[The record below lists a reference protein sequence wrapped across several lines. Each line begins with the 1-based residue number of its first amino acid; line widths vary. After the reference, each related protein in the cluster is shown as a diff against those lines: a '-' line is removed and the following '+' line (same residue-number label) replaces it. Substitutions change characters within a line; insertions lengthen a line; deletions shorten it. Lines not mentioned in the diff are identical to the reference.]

1 MKHVALYILMALLP
15 VTVLAQSDGTE
26 DSYWQETATGT
37 LVAMDA
43 SSAGQDCTLIPRMAT
58 YQSRPL
64 SGPGPFSR
72 LQLSRCGLIFSGHKA
87 DMSLLQIRPGAA
99 EVYQDALPPS
109 DAAQLPW
116 GWRNMVGSRA
126 DYQLFW
132 LDPRKAELR
141 SVQLTLPQSQ
151 TQRPNWRPLWA
162 TAMQPA
168 AQSWLSAEIRAQR
181 LADDPTAE
189 WLVLPGNAQVPIR
202 LFNAQTGVPRQL
214 SVPAVNTSFALMPLT
229 ADPDQ
234 DGLAEQIFLLSTDGL
249 LLQYDW
255 LSELGWQ
262 PSIVADFRQSGWQF
276 DGSWQRIS
284 ARWPVTQGWRHGDV
298 FVLQGRDADGYRLLV
313 LRRPVGLQRVFD
325 LTDIADHVDLN
336 KAGWQRPLAARPVT
350 AAKILAGIVY
360 LPLSQDPDTLAYNQI
375 EVLQL
380 FSGTALYAP
389 STLKLP
395 AVQQAP
401 LRLVPANGKYQ
412 LWSAEQLIVPEVQRL
427 DPSCL
432 FCVET
437 LTPQHMQQQQQ
448 LAMFRYEQVY

>member
-1 MKHVALYILMALLP
+1 MKNVALYILMAIQP
-15 VTVLAQSDGTE
+15 VTVLAQSDGTQ

-43 SSAGQDCTLIPRMAT
+43 SSAGQDCEPIPRMAT

-64 SGPGPFSR
+64 SGSGHFSR
-72 LQLSRCGLIFSGHKA
+72 LQLSRCGLIFSGQKA
-87 DMSLLQIRPGAA
+87 DIPILQIRPGTA
-99 EVYQDALPPS
+99 EEYQDTLPPS
-109 DAAQLPW
+109 DAAQLQW
-116 GWRNMVGSRA
+116 GWRNMVGSQA

-132 LDPRKAELR
+132 LDPLKAELR

-162 TAMQPA
+162 AAVQPA
-168 AQSWLSAEIRAQR
+168 AQPWLPAEISAQR

-202 LFNAQTGVPRQL
+202 LINAQTGVPRQL
-214 SVPAVNTSFALMPLT
+214 SVPAVNTGFALMPLM

-234 DGLAEQIFLLSTDGL
+234 DGLAERMFLLSTDGL

-255 LSELGWQ
+255 QSALGWQ

-284 ARWPVTQGWRHGDV
+284 ARWPVTQGWLQGDV

-313 LRRPVGLQRVFD
+313 LRRPLGLQRVFD

-336 KAGWQRPLAARPVT
+336 KAGWQRTLAARPVT

-360 LPLSQDPDTLAYNQI
+360 LPLSQDPDTLAYDQI

-380 FSGTALYAP
+380 FSGTELYAP
-389 STLKLP
+389 STLKLS

-412 LWSAEQLIVPEVQRL
+412 LWSAEQIIVPEVQRL